1 MLLYVLS
8 NPSVARRADLSLFQ
22 SIRSLTVEVKN
33 YSQAAPIV
41 FRLCVGMLNNLR
53 TRGMAGWCGWVY
65 YFLQQDDAGFCSHVY
80 VLCSKCVAC
89 VRV

>member
-22 SIRSLTVEVKN
+22 SIRSLTVEVL
-33 YSQAAPIV
+33 
-41 FRLCVGMLNNLR
+41 RLCVGMLNNLR